1 MKKTDYNLK
10 WFVLILAAVVACLA
24 MLLALMHIHQSGI
37 FDRITGFE
45 LTRNGNN
52 IVVSWDEMDCDSYEV
67 TVEDGLDESY
77 MITTDK
83 NKYVIKDAYPNTKY
97 TITLTAVYD
106 YNRFSESK
114 QLTIKTGK
122 R

>member
-1 MKKTDYNLK
+1 MKMSSYNLK
-10 WFVLILAAVVACLA
+10 WLVLLLGAAVVCLF
-24 MLLALMHIHQSGI
+24 MLFSLIYIQQLGI

-45 LTRNGNN
+45 LTQKETD
-52 IVVSWDEMDCDSYEV
+52 IVASWDEMDCRSYEV

>member
-1 MKKTDYNLK
+1 MKKNNYNLK
-10 WFVLILAAVVACLA
+10 WFILILGAVAACLA
-24 MLLALMHIHQSGI
+24 MLLALLHINQSGI

-45 LTRNGNN
+45 LTRKGND
-52 IVVSWDEMDCDSYEV
+52 IVVSWDEMDCHSYEV

-77 MITTDK
+77 MITTDN
-83 NKYVIKDAYPNTKY
+83 NKYMIKDAHPNTKY

-106 YNRFSESK
+106 YSRFSEAE

-122 R
+122 Q

>member
-1 MKKTDYNLK
+1 MKKNNYNLK
-10 WFVLILAAVVACLA
+10 WFILILGAVAACLA
-24 MLLALMHIHQSGI
+24 MLLALLHINQSGI

-45 LTRNGNN
+45 LTRKGND
-52 IVVSWDEMDCDSYEV
+52 IVVSWDEMDCHSYEV

>member
-1 MKKTDYNLK
+1 MKMSTYNLK
-10 WFVLILAAVVACLA
+10 WLILLLGGAVACLS
-24 MLLALMHIHQSGI
+24 MLIALIHIQQSDL

-45 LTRNGNN
+45 LTRNGSD
-52 IVVSWDEMDCDSYEV
+52 IVVSWDEMDCNSYEV

-97 TITLTAVYD
+97 TVTLTAVYD
-106 YNRFSESK
+106 YNRFSDAER
-114 QLTIKTGK
+114 LTIKTGK
-122 R
+122 Q